1 MEVDTTPPPLPPTL
15 TDLAQTHPD
24 LLAESV
30 GGALSVADLAN
41 LTQTSK
47 LFLSI
52 AVADLNW
59 KPRVLGRSWL
69 LAPIPL
75 SGEAAVALWRAGDAD
90 AGAMS
95 VGELKAVLTSRQPH
109 QPLPLEKGELRAAA
123 AAALVGDLPKLA
135 HDGDGWWRR
144 LYRALCVGVSVRRT
158 RLLQGCTVGEFDR
171 LFVAR
176 TRDWD
181 HGWYQR
187 TMRLEDGRLA
197 FFDDSGRMLAQ
208 ADLRRCMPTPASRP
222 APCLQQETY
231 LQALR
236 RRERVRTDL
245 HGQDVT
251 VPADAVALRYPE
263 DVQPADNEYAEESDY
278 GLVGC
283 LHEELA
289 EEGPPDHCF
298 VILNLG
304 VDVVLRAKSDEE
316 REAWVERIN
325 AQACFATYGPSHS
338 QADLELFR
346 RLGLVRCERPLSL
359 DLPTGLMARLKL

>member
-1 MEVDTTPPPLPPTL
+1 
-15 TDLAQTHPD
+15 
-24 LLAESV
+24 
-30 GGALSVADLAN
+30 
-41 LTQTSK
+41 
-47 LFLSI
+47 
-52 AVADLNW
+52 
-59 KPRVLGRSWL
+59 
-69 LAPIPL
+69 
-75 SGEAAVALWRAGDAD
+75 
-90 AGAMS
+90 MS

-109 QPLPLEKGELRAAA
+109 QPLALEKGELRAAA
-123 AAALVGDLPKLA
+123 APALVGDLPKLA